1 MNPLSRIT
9 QAYSQTPWR
18 KQLQGIG
25 TFLAVLVVCALVTGI
40 YLNVTARAATIGR
53 QIQMDRHEVASL
65 ELDIADKQSKLA
77 YLTSAVEMERRA
89 SEMSFRPATSD
100 EILYILV
107 PGYEERPQVILA
119 SSPQFYVAVEPT
131 LSPAFTQSLLDWIR
145 QSVALPAASIGN
157 TKP

>member
-1 MNPLSRIT
+1 MNHISRIT
-9 QAYSQTPWR
+9 QAYPQTPWR

-40 YLNVTARAATIGR
+40 YLNVTSRAATIGR
-53 QIQMDRHEVASL
+53 QIQIDRNTVVNL
-65 ELDIADKQSKLA
+65 ERDIADKQSQLA
-77 YLTSAVEMERRA
+77 SLTSAVEMEQRA
-89 SEMSFRPATSD
+89 SEMGFHLAASD

-107 PGYEERPQVILA
+107 AGYEERPRAVLA
-119 SSPQFYVAVEPT
+119 SSPQSFVTVAPT

-145 QSVALPAASIGN
+145 QEVALPAASIGS